1 MGAHRRLAPTL
12 CGSGGG
18 CEQPRSGD
26 GVALASAE
34 SHFFGR
40 SYRAAQKQV
49 ATEQCGGPRCP
60 RRTAAGEQSSQRGPD
75 VDPQRVSQ
83 WRSALVQNFSRST
96 TMKSKPL
103 AGCVVGISI
112 SESEEM
118 ERLGFDRREMN
129 RCVVRLSELLLAAGA
144 RLAFGHD
151 WRPGGVM
158 EAVAALAVRYFNV
171 RRNDE
176 GRPLPEAPI
185 INRVDWMRQPFLA
198 EVRRRDSTVAEEWPA
213 EPPPMARLLEGIV
226 DARAARQPASGSSS
240 HEQAVADGLTEMRKE
255 LAELCH
261 LRICLGG
268 KVTGYSGRKPGIV
281 EEAWLT
287 LTRERPVLAST
298 VFGGASRVVV
308 CG

>member
-1 MGAHRRLAPTL
+1 
-12 CGSGGG
+12 
-18 CEQPRSGD
+18 
-26 GVALASAE
+26 
-34 SHFFGR
+34 
-40 SYRAAQKQV
+40 
-49 ATEQCGGPRCP
+49 
-60 RRTAAGEQSSQRGPD
+60 
-75 VDPQRVSQ
+75 
-83 WRSALVQNFSRST
+83 
-96 TMKSKPL
+96 MKSKPL
-103 AGCVVGISI
+103 SGCVVGISI

-176 GRPLPEAPI
+176 GRPLSEAPI
-185 INRVDWMRQPFLA
+185 INRVEWTRQPFLA
-198 EVRRRDSTVAEEWPA
+198 EVRRRDPGVAEEWPA

-226 DARAARQPASGSSS
+226 DARAARQPASSSSS

-287 LTRERPVLAST
+287 LERGRPVLAST

-308 CG
+308 CGLSNFDVPLPHWPSALRFDPETEAKDIQQAAERVEVAPLEPEERWRLWTSTSVEVCLDLCLRGAVRWWANVSGQSPT

>member
-1 MGAHRRLAPTL
+1 MNP
-12 CGSGGG
+12 
-18 CEQPRSGD
+18 
-26 GVALASAE
+26 
-34 SHFFGR
+34 
-40 SYRAAQKQV
+40 
-49 ATEQCGGPRCP
+49 
-60 RRTAAGEQSSQRGPD
+60 
-75 VDPQRVSQ
+75 
-83 WRSALVQNFSRST
+83 
-96 TMKSKPL
+96 KPL

-129 RCVVRLSELLLAAGA
+129 RCVVRLSESLLAAGA

-158 EAVAALAVRYFNV
+158 EAVAALAVRYFKV
-171 RRNDE
+171 RRDDE
-176 GRPLPEAPI
+176 GRPLSEAPI
-185 INRVDWMRQPFLA
+185 INRVEWMRQPFLA
-198 EVRRRDSTVAEEWPA
+198 EVQRRDPVAAEEWPV

-226 DARAARQPASGSSS
+226 DARAARQPVSGSSS

-255 LAELCH
+255 LAELCD

-268 KVTGYSGRKPGIV
+268 KVSGYSGRKPGIV

-287 LTRERPVLAST
+287 LERARPVLAST

-308 CG
+308 CGLSNFNVPIPQSWPALNFDPQKEAKDIQQAAERVEVAPLEPEERWRLWTSTSVEVCLDLCLRGAVRWWASVGGQRPT